1 MVVFYAMKISR
12 DFKYASLLIF
22 VTLNVVLL
30 SYVMNNDRW
39 IGALETHTHSRLKSP
54 GNSTDQMVRLQSVIS
69 NHSDDIKAIRNSTS
83 AQVDVLKSIA
93 QGFAISTAQFMFTTF
108 AVFLLGVTLIIYGL
122 RLTLR
127 APKQTSRYFKA
138 MMCALLSPVIVIV
151 MAYQLG
157 IAFGAPL
164 EVYKIVPPLLLI
176 TLLLWIPT
184 GVIIFLVVADR
195 KLMQH
200 LQHGQ

>member
-1 MVVFYAMKISR
+1 MVVFYVMTMSR
-12 DFKYASLLIF
+12 DFRYTTFLTF
-22 VTLNVVLL
+22 VTLNVILF
-30 SYVMNNDRW
+30 SYVMNND
-39 IGALETHTHSRLKSP
+39 ITIAASETTHSQLKSTS
-54 GNSTDQMVRLQSVIS
+54 STDQMVRLQGLKS
-69 NHSDDIKAIRNSTS
+69 NESDDIKAIRNSTS
-83 AQVDVLKSIA
+83 AQVEVLKSIA
-93 QGFAISTAQFMFTTF
+93 QGFQIASTQIMFTTL

-151 MAYQLG
+151 LTYQLG

-164 EVYKIVPPLLLI
+164 EIYKIAEPLLI
-176 TLLLWIPT
+176 ISLLLWIPT
-184 GVIIFLVVADR
+184 GIIIFLLVADR

-200 LQHGQ
+200 LETKL

>member
-1 MVVFYAMKISR
+1 MFYVVTISR
-12 DFKYASLLIF
+12 DFRYTTLLTF
-22 VTLNVVLL
+22 VTLNVILF
-30 SYVMNNDRW
+30 SYVMNSDKTV
-39 IGALETHTHSRLKSP
+39 AVSETTHSQLKSTS
-54 GNSTDQMVRLQSVIS
+54 STDQIIRLQSLKS
-69 NHSDDIKAIRNSTS
+69 NQSDDIKAIRNSTS
-83 AQVDVLKSIA
+83 AQVEVLKSIA
-93 QGFAISTAQFMFTTF
+93 QGFQIASAQIMFTTL

-151 MAYQLG
+151 LAYQLG

-164 EVYKIVPPLLLI
+164 EIYKIAQPLLI
-176 TLLLWIPT
+176 ISLLLWIPT
-184 GVIIFLVVADR
+184 GIIIFLLVADR

-200 LQHGQ
+200 LETKL

>member
-1 MVVFYAMKISR
+1 
-12 DFKYASLLIF
+12 
-22 VTLNVVLL
+22 
-30 SYVMNNDRW
+30 MNSDKTV
-39 IGALETHTHSRLKSP
+39 AVSETTHSQLKSTS
-54 GNSTDQMVRLQSVIS
+54 STDQIIRLQSLKS
-69 NHSDDIKAIRNSTS
+69 NQSDDIKAIRNSTS
-83 AQVDVLKSIA
+83 AQVEVLKSIA
-93 QGFAISTAQFMFTTF
+93 QGFQIASAQIMFTTL

-151 MAYQLG
+151 LAYQLG

-164 EVYKIVPPLLLI
+164 EIYKIAQPLLI
-176 TLLLWIPT
+176 ISLLLWIPT
-184 GVIIFLVVADR
+184 GIIIFLLVADR

-200 LQHGQ
+200 LETKL